1 MIIRGCQTWAFSPDT
16 PETPATFWFPE
27 WTGKFGGNA
36 FCAAG
41 KVVRPPV
48 LSCLSPS
55 QRTLK
60 RIVRYVVFLIAS
72 TAMLLGS
79 SLLTFA
85 P

>member
-1 MIIRGCQTWAFSPDT
+1 MIILGCQTWGFSPDI
-16 PETPATFWFPE
+16 PNTPAAFRFPE
-27 WTGKFGGNA
+27 ATGKFGGNA

-48 LSCLSPS
+48 LSCLPPS

-60 RIVRYVVFLIAS
+60 MIVRSIVFLIAS

>member
-16 PETPATFWFPE
+16 PETPATF
-27 WTGKFGGNA
+27 
-36 FCAAG
+36 CAAG

-48 LSCLSPS
+48 LSCLPPS

-60 RIVRYVVFLIAS
+60 MIVRYVVFLIAS